1 MKKIFFMF
9 CLIYSVLFGQE
20 QNRFLIGADW
30 LNPHYPHPNSY
41 YNPLS
46 EAYWDTV
53 KSLGLN
59 YGALHLGSDFYCG
72 HYHLLHPG

>member
-46 EAYWDTV
+46 
-53 KSLGLN
+53 
-59 YGALHLGSDFYCG
+59 
-72 HYHLLHPG
+72 